1 MYLTFY
7 DNKSTSKCDYHFPV
21 EKSGTENFACSFS
34 VQGRLTARMLINFV
48 ALQMSLFFYKIL
60 VVLHYLVFIPGFAI
74 TIIL

>member
-1 MYLTFY
+1 MIIKLHQNVIIIFLWR
-7 DNKSTSKCDYHFPV
+7 KVKLKILHV
-21 EKSGTENFACSFS
+21 LS

-48 ALQMSLFFYKIL
+48 ALQMYLFFYKIL